1 MGPPGAAAAA
11 GAVARPPRA
20 RCASR
25 RPFPTAAPARR
36 ARARRRKVKADIEE
50 AVSKKEQAGYK
61 VKA

>member
-1 MGPPGAAAAA
+1 
-11 GAVARPPRA
+11 VATR
-20 RCASR
+20 
-25 RPFPTAAPARR
+25 FPTATPARR